1 MAEEDFRRLQA
12 TLERAAH
19 PPSENAD
26 ELDRGRQ
33 FTADLEVTLVG
44 RTFKLRPDG
53 GLIALLTY
61 CARGLGREDDERS
74 DHARQQ
80 AAMAAMFDLLA
91 ESVVEEQWTAFERH
105 ALTGKASIEDVE
117 ICIRQ
122 VIEAYTAR
130 PYWPGLR
137 LLAGASA
144 DLAELDGVVLQGT
157 GRSVATFTAREVCN
171 LQLARVLAGLDQ
183 DNREVV
189 LEDLYLDYSPEA
201 IAMAQV
207 QQMMADRKRREEEA
221 ARERDSAEGDG
232 DSQVEPAAG

>member
-26 ELDRGRQ
+26 DLDKGRE
-33 FTADLEVTLVG
+33 FTADLAVTLVG
-44 RTFKLRPDG
+44 RTFKLKPTG

-61 CARGLGREDDERS
+61 CSRGLGGEDDTRS
-74 DHARQQ
+74 DYEKQQ
-80 AAMAAMFDLLA
+80 AAMAAMFDLLQD
-91 ESVVEEQWTAFERH
+91 SVQDWPQFELH
-105 ALTGKASIEDVE
+105 AMSGKASMEDVE
-117 ICIRQ
+117 VCIRQ

-144 DLAELDGVVLQGT
+144 DLAELDGVVLRGT

-171 LQLARVLAGLDQ
+171 LQLARVLDGLAQ
-183 DNREVV
+183 DTREVV

-201 IAMAQV
+201 LAMAAV
-207 QQMMADRKRREEEA
+207 QQMISDRKRREAEEA
-221 ARERDSAEGDG
+221 ARATAESDG
-232 DSQVEPAAG
+232 DSPVEPAEG